1 MKMYVVRM
9 TIAALVAAAAPG
21 LAEPTK
27 HEEVKKPAAPPKPPR
42 PGMVILDLKL
52 PKPLFIGTP
61 KNLRTPNLEP
71 DRKGKLRP
79 AFFVDKGV
87 KKLSNKKPVTSSDSE
102 PVIGEVEQVT
112 DGDREGREGSYVELG
127 PGKQYVQIDL
137 GKTYEIHVVLVWHYH
152 GSARV
157 YRDMVVQVCDDSDFI
172 MDVTTVFNNDHDNS
186 SGFGIGKDFEY
197 IETYEGKLLDC
208 KGAKGRYLRLYSNG
222 STAGDMN
229 HYVEVEV
236 YGK

>member
-1 MKMYVVRM
+1 MKVRV
-9 TIAALVAAAAPG
+9 TGVLCAILAAAAIHGFAAPKVH
-21 LAEPTK
+21 EKVTK
-27 HEEVKKPAAPPKPPR
+27 PKPPPKPP
-42 PGMVILDLKL
+42 PGKMLLDLKL

-79 AFFVDKGV
+79 PFFVDKDV
-87 KKLSNKKPVTSSDSE
+87 KKISLKKPVTSSDSE
-102 PVIGEVEQVT
+102 PVIGEIEQVT

-137 GKTYEIHVVLVWHYH
+137 QKTYEIHVVLVWHYH

-157 YRDMVVQVCDDSDFI
+157 YRDMVLQASDDPDFI

-197 IETYEGKLLDC
+197 IETFEGKLVDC
-208 KGAKGRYLRLYSNG
+208 KGGKARYLRLYSNG
-222 STAGDMN
+222 STAGEMN